1 MTPSGEVQ
9 GPRERPALRFWAWP
23 RRVLCEQEGPSGRR
37 GGDAETLPVLGGVE
51 GTRVLG
57 LLYSEWGTLA
67 FLERKGICEGLS
79 KVQAT
84 GHAAPRARE
93 GPARIR
99 VHRPVAAATSTSVC
113 T

>member
-1 MTPSGEVQ
+1 MSRRALQ
-9 GPRERPALRFWAWP
+9 GDGKATRRLR
-23 RRVLCEQEGPSGRR
+23 LS
-37 GGDAETLPVLGGVE
+37 LGGAE

-67 FLERKGICEGLS
+67 FLERKGVREGLS
-79 KVQAT
+79 NVQAT

-93 GPARIR
+93 GPAQIQ
-99 VHRPVAAATSTSVC
+99 VHQPVAAATSTSVC